1 MGSIGI
7 RAKPEEIIFAIYKNE
22 NVFLDS
28 ILLPDFLKNEEKL
41 SYLRNAL
48 NDIFNEFEIKNGALK
63 IMEGNIQSINSGVFR
78 RIENETIIK
87 EILYSSGIENY
98 KMLKN
103 SNLSSLLSEDKSI
116 VTELIKGK
124 RKEKSKFT
132 EECFS
137 KELERF
143 EIKINALKGIK
154 NEQEREA
161 IASAFISKSKGIK

>member
-7 RAKPEEIIFAIYKNE
+7 RAKPEEIIFAIYKNDD
-22 NVFLDS
+22 VFVDS

-48 NDIFNEFEIKNGALK
+48 NDIFNEFQIKNGALK
-63 IMEGNIQSINSGVFR
+63 VMEGNIRSINNGVFR

-103 SNLSSLLSEDKSI
+103 SNFSSLLSEEKSI
-116 VTELIKGK
+116 VTELIKGS
-124 RKEKSKFT
+124 RKEKSKFS
-132 EECFS
+132 EDYFS
-137 KELERF
+137 KELKKF
-143 EIKINALKGIK
+143 EIKVAALKGIK

-161 IASAFISKSKGIK
+161 IVSAFISNNKDIK

>member
-22 NVFLDS
+22 NIFLDS
-28 ILLPDFLKNEEKL
+28 ILLPNFLKNEEKL

-48 NDIFNEFEIKNGALK
+48 NDIFNEFKIQNGALK
-63 IMEGNIQSINSGVFR
+63 VMEGNIRCINNGVFR

-132 EECFS
+132 DEYFS

-143 EIKINALKGIK
+143 EIKIKALKKIN
-154 NEQEREA
+154 NEEKREA
-161 IASAFISKSKGIK
+161 IVSAFISKNKDIK

>member
-7 RAKPEEIIFAIYKNE
+7 RAKPEEIIFAIYKNDD
-22 NVFLDS
+22 VFIDS

-48 NDIFNEFEIKNGALK
+48 NDIFNEFQIKNGALK
-63 IMEGNIQSINSGVFR
+63 VMEGNIRSVNNGVFR

-103 SNLSSLLSEDKSI
+103 SNFSSLLSEEKSI
-116 VTELIKGK
+116 VTELIKGS
-124 RKEKSKFT
+124 RKEKSKFS
-132 EECFS
+132 EEYFS
-137 KELERF
+137 KELKKF
-143 EIKINALKGIK
+143 EIKVTALKGIR

-161 IASAFISKSKGIK
+161 IVSAFISNNKDIK

>member
-63 IMEGNIQSINSGVFR
+63 IMEGNIKSINNGVFR

-98 KMLKN
+98 NMLKN

-116 VTELIKGK
+116 VTELVKGK
-124 RKEKSKFT
+124 RKEKSKYT
-132 EECFS
+132 EEYFS
-137 KELERF
+137 KELEKF

-161 IASAFISKSKGIK
+161 VVSAFISNNKGIK